1 MNVVRGRRLLLVGLV
16 TVLGALTA
24 AGSAHACSCAQLAPR
39 DALRQADA
47 AIAGEL
53 LRVLPRKGGVAD
65 FRYEVQR
72 VYKSVRRIG
81 TIVSVRSS
89 TQSAACGLPAR
100 TGRRYGL
107 LLDRAAGRW
116 RGGLCGVIAPRRLR
130 AAASQMPRKD
140 ANLARSTH
148 NCDS

>member
-1 MNVVRGRRLLLVGLV
+1 MLVGSV
-16 TVLGALTA
+16 TVLGALVA
-24 AGSAHACSCAQLAPR
+24 VGSAHACSCAQIAPR

-53 LRVLPRKGGVAD
+53 LGVLPRKGGVAD

-81 TIVSVRSS
+81 MVVSVRSS
-89 TQSAACGLPAR
+89 IQSAACGLPAQ

-130 AAASQMPRKD
+130 AAASQISRKGSS
-140 ANLARSTH
+140 LASSV
-148 NCDS
+148 NDCDS